1 MIVRIATLSDT
12 CGYCHRRIEKD
23 ELVALLTT
31 ANKKR
36 CVECAGI
43 SPAEQERYY
52 NEIVLSGE
60 REHDCTPKKT
70 FSFRKAAIMAMD
82 TLPIEVRK
90 RHMAALMERGES

>member
-1 MIVRIATLSDT
+1 MIVRISTLSES
-12 CGYCHRRIEKD
+12 CGLCRRRIQKD

-43 SPAEQERYY
+43 SKADQERYY
-52 NEIVLSGE
+52 SEIVIQGE

-82 TLPIEVRK
+82 TLPVEVRE
-90 RHMAALMERGES
+90 RNVRALMERDE